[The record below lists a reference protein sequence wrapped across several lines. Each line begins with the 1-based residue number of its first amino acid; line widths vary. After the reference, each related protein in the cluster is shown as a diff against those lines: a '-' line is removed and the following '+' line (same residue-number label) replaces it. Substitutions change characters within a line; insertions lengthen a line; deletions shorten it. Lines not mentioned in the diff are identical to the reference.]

1 MSYWEMKMLKQ
12 PGFDPQL
19 PGVGYK
25 TAKEYSRKLAK
36 VGSGLFVGCGALF
49 FVPLTQPMALGLA
62 GLLLGLACIVG
73 RRYNKHAREFVKHT
87 SLPQLIKIF
96 APTWRY
102 MLMTTILLGVGLGL
116 NEWSVYAEKKEILL
130 SLIVSGGCFDLLK
143 DFLSAT

>member
-1 MSYWEMKMLKQ
+1 MSLMRITLPKQ

-19 PGVGYK
+19 RGLGYK
-25 TAKEYSRKLAK
+25 TAKEYSRKLAI

-62 GLLLGLACIVG
+62 GVLLGLACIVG
-73 RRYNKHAREFVKHT
+73 RKYNKHACEFVKHT

-116 NEWSVYAEKKEILL
+116 NEWSVYAEKKEMLL
-130 SLIVSGGCFDLLK
+130 SLILSAGCFDSLK
-143 DFLSAT
+143 SFLTTK